1 MSETAPETPEPDGQ
15 LEARVSTIE
24 EKIDKILGLVS
35 TKSPAHAQA
44 EKVTQER
51 LDAPGSVAE
60 EVDRELARRDDA
72 AKAAQR
78 EEEFGSI
85 KETVARLTEK
95 RPESPVRKV
104 EDIMGWRG

>member
-1 MSETAPETPEPDGQ
+1 MSEQAPEAPEPAETDQ
-15 LEARVSTIE
+15 RLTRLEQAV
-24 EKIDKILGLVS
+24 DKILGIVS
-35 TKSPAHAQA
+35 SKSAAHGQA
-44 EKVTQER
+44 EAVTQER

-60 EVDRELARRDDA
+60 EVERELARRDDA

-85 KETVARLTEK
+85 KDTVAKLTEK

>member
-1 MSETAPETPEPDGQ
+1 VSEQAAEPEPDGQ
-15 LEARVSTIE
+15 LEQRVTTIE

-35 TKSPAHAQA
+35 SKGPAHAQA
-44 EKVTQER
+44 EAVTQER

-60 EVDRELARRDDA
+60 EVERELARRDDA

-85 KETVARLTEK
+85 KDTVAKLTEK

-104 EDIMGWRG
+104 EHVMGWRG

>member
-1 MSETAPETPEPDGQ
+1 MSEQAAEPEPDGQ
-15 LEARVSTIE
+15 LEARVTTIE
-24 EKIDKILGLVS
+24 EKIDKILGIVS
-35 TKSPAHAQA
+35 SKSPAHAQA
-44 EKVTQER
+44 EQVTQER

-60 EVDRELARRDDA
+60 EVERELARRDDA

>member
-1 MSETAPETPEPDGQ
+1 MTEQTAETTEPAETDQ
-15 LEARVSTIE
+15 RLTRLEQAV
-24 EKIDKILGLVS
+24 DKILGIVS
-35 TKSPAHAQA
+35 SNSAAHSQA
-44 EKVTQER
+44 EAVTQER

-60 EVDRELARRDDA
+60 EVERELARRDDA

-85 KETVARLTEK
+85 KEPVAQLTEK